1 MTKHNGITRR
11 RVLGSTAVAGVI
23 GSAGCTGGGSDTAE
37 PTESDTESGG
47 GDGTTTSESGNDYE
61 SLPEVTATFASS
73 FQSGSIDNIAIARF
87 KEKIEAET
95 DGRFSVNHV
104 PGGAYGGEV
113 EMTQTAAQG
122 GLEGMG
128 VGPIPIFLYA
138 TEHWYTSSPY
148 VMEDYDHLLRVMES
162 DMIQEEVYDKIAAE
176 NGLRVMGQP
185 VYVGRR
191 NVTANSAVRTP
202 EDVQGMKLRLP
213 GIDAWVEVWQEI
225 GVNPTSI
232 PGNEIYSGLQ
242 TGTADGAAVDANLV
256 ESSKLNEVQSHL
268 NLTKQMVGNRNL
280 WINEEFYQGLDPTYQ
295 ELVIE
300 LGFEATAEA
309 AEIGI
314 ETEEE
319 TINQLESNGMT
330 IVRDVDV
337 EAFKSA
343 ATPAINGLFEST
355 WAGTWEEVQQM

>member
-1 MTKHNGITRR
+1 MTKGNKITRR
-11 RVLGSTAVAGVI
+11 RVLSSAAVAGVI
-23 GSAGCTGGGSDTAE
+23 GSAGCTGGGSDTPE
-37 PTESDTESGG
+37 STESDN
-47 GDGTTTSESGNDYE
+47 GDGGSTSTSESENDYE
-61 SLPEVTATFASS
+61 SLPEVSATFGSS
-73 FQSGSIDNIAIARF
+73 FQEGSIDNIAIARF

-191 NVTANSAVRTP
+191 NVTANSAIRTP
-202 EDVQGMKLRLP
+202 EDIQGMKLRLP
-213 GIDAWVEVWQEI
+213 GIDAWVEVWEEI

-268 NLTKQMVGNRNL
+268 NLTQQMVGNRNL

-295 ELVIE
+295 DLVIE

-314 ETEEE
+314 ESEEE
-319 TINQLESNGMT
+319 TINQLESAGMT

-337 EAFKSA
+337 EAFNSA
-343 ATPAINGLFEST
+343 ATPAINRLFETT
-355 WAGTWEEVQQM
+355 WAGTWEDVKDM